1 VIIFI
6 PMNSIEDIIH
16 LLKTDDKKAFTAY
29 LRKKDR
35 RGEGRS
41 VQLYKI
47 IETDDIN
54 ALNKLYTGL
63 NNNDAYH
70 ALRKRLYDTL
80 VEFMANH
87 TFTTSTAQAHEVLRL
102 LVVSRFFLEHKLT
115 KTAFKCLAKAE
126 AKAIPL
132 EQFSLLNEIY
142 HTQIQYAHLNPALD
156 LDGVI
161 AKFRNNRGRLYREE
175 QLNTGYALLRREL
188 QEIQLKGKVV
198 DFREFILN
206 TMSSLD
212 VSLNEALTF
221 KSLYQILFIA
231 NEYAT
236 LNHNFTLVEP
246 FVEKSYAFIK
256 NRAEDAPG
264 QLYYHIYVLY
274 FLANI
279 NMRNHCFA
287 DSNAWLDRM
296 ETEMQ
301 KQNGRYHSR
310 FILRHQLLRALNAN
324 FSGDPARA
332 IQCADKALKS
342 ATPKADT
349 QDVADLTA
357 CLVMF
362 WVQQQ
367 DRTAYKYMK
376 LLHRTDAW
384 YEKKLGMLW
393 AIRKNLLEILMYAG
407 FGESEIALA
416 RLKSFK
422 RRYKKYLAE
431 VKEQRVFDYALLVE
445 RYILK
450 PEIAQHPGFKNN
462 ILSLLN
468 PEGKEDIFVVSFL
481 GWLLAK
487 AEKKTVYE
495 VTLTLL

>member
-1 VIIFI
+1 
-6 PMNSIEDIIH
+6 MNNIEDIIY
-16 LLKTDDKKAFTAY
+16 LLKTDDRKAFTSY

-54 ALNKLYTGL
+54 SLKKLYPDE
-63 NNNDAYH
+63 NNDAYH
-70 ALRKRLYDTL
+70 ALRKRLYDSL
-80 VEFMANH
+80 VEFMANQ
-87 TFTTSTAQAHEVLRL
+87 TFTTNTAGAHEVLRL

-142 HTQIQYAHLNPALD
+142 HTQIQFAHLNPALD

-161 AKFRNNRGRLYREE
+161 AKFRANRERLYREE

-188 QEIQLKGKVV
+188 HDIQLKGKVV
-198 DFREFILN
+198 DFREFIQN
-206 TMSSLD
+206 TMHSLGVSLD
-212 VSLNEALTF
+212 EALTF

-246 FVEKSYAFIK
+246 FVEKSYVFIQ
-256 NRAEDAPG
+256 NRGDEAPG

-279 NMRNHCFA
+279 NMRNHRFA
-287 DSNAWLDRM
+287 DSNTWLSRM
-296 ETEMQ
+296 EAVMQ
-301 KQNGRYHSR
+301 KQNGRYHAR

-324 FSGDPARA
+324 FSGNPSQA
-332 IQCADKALKS
+332 IQVAEKALKGVT
-342 ATPKADT
+342 AKADP

-357 CLVMF
+357 CLAMF
-362 WVQQQ
+362 WVQQE

-407 FGESEIALA
+407 FGESEIALS
-416 RLKSFK
+416 RLKSFR

-431 VKEQRVFDYALLVE
+431 VKEQRVYDYALLSE
-445 RYILK
+445 RYMLK
-450 PEIAQHPGFKNN
+450 PEIAQHPDFKKGV
-462 ILSLLN
+462 LSLLGTD
-468 PEGKEDIFVVSFL
+468 GKEDIFVVSFV

-487 AEKKTVYE
+487 ADRKPVYE
-495 VTLTLL
+495 VTLSLL

>member
-1 VIIFI
+1 
-6 PMNSIEDIIH
+6 MNNIEDIVH
-16 LLKTDDKKAFTAY
+16 LLKKDDRKAFTSY

-54 ALNKLYTGL
+54 ALKKAYPDA
-63 NNNDAYH
+63 NNAAYH
-70 ALRKRLYDTL
+70 ALRKRLYDSL
-80 VEFMANH
+80 VEFMANQ
-87 TFTTSTAQAHEVLRL
+87 TFTTNTAEAHEVLRL

-142 HTQIQYAHLNPALD
+142 HTQIQFAHLNPALD
-156 LDGVI
+156 LDVVI
-161 AKFRNNRGRLYREE
+161 AKFRANRERLYREE

-188 QEIQLKGKVV
+188 HDIQLKGKVV
-198 DFREFILN
+198 DFREFIQN
-206 TMSSLD
+206 TMHSLGVSLD
-212 VSLNEALTF
+212 EALTF

-246 FVEKSYAFIK
+246 FVEKSYAFIDQK
-256 NRAEDAPG
+256 GDEAPG

-279 NMRNHCFA
+279 NMRNHRF
-287 DSNAWLDRM
+287 DESNAWLNRM
-296 ETEMQ
+296 EAVMQ
-301 KQNGRYHSR
+301 NQNSRYHVR

-324 FSGDPARA
+324 FSGNPSAA
-332 IQCADKALKS
+332 IQFAEKALKGVT
-342 ATPKADT
+342 AKADP

-357 CLVMF
+357 CLAMF
-362 WVQQQ
+362 WVQQE

-407 FGESEIALA
+407 FGESEIALS
-416 RLKSFK
+416 RLKSFR

-431 VKEQRVFDYALLVE
+431 VKEQRVYDYALLAE

-450 PEIAQHPGFKNN
+450 PEIAQHPDFKKGV
-462 ILSLLN
+462 LSLLGTD
-468 PEGKEDIFVVSFL
+468 GKEDIFVVSFV

-487 AEKKTVYE
+487 ADRKPVYE
-495 VTLTLL
+495 VTLSLL